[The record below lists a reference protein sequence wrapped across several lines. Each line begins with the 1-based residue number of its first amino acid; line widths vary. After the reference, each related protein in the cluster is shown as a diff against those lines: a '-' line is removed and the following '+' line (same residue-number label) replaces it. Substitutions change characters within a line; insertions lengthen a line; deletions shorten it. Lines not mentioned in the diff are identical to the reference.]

1 MAPLGAQ
8 GRGAALAQS
17 SKPSGS
23 PAVPRP
29 APPRPLTPREKAAVI
44 VRFLLSEGAVLP
56 LAKLPDHM
64 QAALT
69 EQIGQMRLVDRTTLA
84 QVVEEFLNELEQV
97 GLAFPVASKGP
108 CR

>member
-1 MAPLGAQ
+1 
-8 GRGAALAQS
+8 
-17 SKPSGS
+17 
-23 PAVPRP
+23 
-29 APPRPLTPREKAAVI
+29 VI

-97 GLAFPVASKGP
+97 GLAFPGGIEGALQVMDGQ
-108 CR
+108 CRQPPAPSGGGQRQGRPLG